1 MVTLEHP
8 ELGLVQL
15 RTRRS
20 ARRMTIKVAPKLVII
35 TIPVGFDLVNGR
47 QSTVNGSHSDLTF
60 LSQEMVERILRLRE
74 KVVSRS
80 GVGRFGVEDEIETLT
95 FRVVI
100 GWQENQRVRAYGAQL
115 VDGVLRISMP
125 VGVDIEMDVVQKTL
139 KRIVLKFLRA
149 EAERVLPERLERW
162 SKRCGLGYRSVKV
175 DTAKS
180 RWGCCSSH
188 KDIKLSYYLLLLP
201 ERLVDY
207 VIVHEL
213 CHTCEMNH
221 GPRFKALLHN
231 YFNDYAAIE
240 LAKPKWDRKVSW
252 LKL

>member
-47 QSTVNGSHSDLTF
+47 QSTVNGSYSDLTF
-60 LSQEMVERILRLRE
+60 LSQEMVEKILRLRE

-80 GVGRFGVEDEIETLT
+80 GVGRFRVEDEIETLT

-149 EAERVLPERLERW
+149 EAERVLPERLEYW

-180 RWGCCSSH
+180 RWGCCSSQ

-213 CHTCEMNH
+213 CHTRKMNH
-221 GPRFKALLHN
+221 GPRFKALLHS
-231 YFNDYAAIE
+231 FFSDYAAIE

>member
-1 MVTLEHP
+1 MITFEHP

-15 RTRRS
+15 RTRML
-20 ARRMTIKVAPKLVII
+20 ARRQIIKVTQRLVII
-35 TIPVGFDLVNGR
+35 TVPPGFEDLV
-47 QSTVNGSHSDLTF
+47 F
-60 LSQEMVERILRLRE
+60 PLSEGTIEKILRLRE
-74 KVVSRS
+74 KVVKRS
-80 GVGRFGVEDEIETLT
+80 GEGCFNIEEEIVTMT

-100 GWQENQRVRAYGAQL
+100 GWQENPKIRVYGARL
-115 VDGVLRISMP
+115 DDGVLRINMP
-125 VGVDIEMDVVQKTL
+125 MGVDIETDVVQMAL
-139 KRIVLKFLRA
+139 KRIVLKFLRQ
-149 EAERVLPERLERW
+149 EAERVLPERLDYW
-162 SKRCGLGYRSVKV
+162 SKRCGLNYRSVKI

-180 RWGCCSSH
+180 RWGCCSSQ

-221 GPRFKALLHN
+221 GPRFKALLHS

-240 LAKPKWDRKVSW
+240 LAKPKWDRQVAWMKE
-252 LKL
+252 

>member
-1 MVTLEHP
+1 MVTFEHP

-15 RTRRS
+15 RTRS
-20 ARRMTIKVAPKLVII
+20 TARRQIIKVTQNLVII
-35 TIPVGFDLVNGR
+35 TVPLGFEDSV
-47 QSTVNGSHSDLTF
+47 F
-60 LSQEMVERILRLRE
+60 PLSQETISKILKLRE
-74 KVVSRS
+74 KVVER
-80 GVGRFGVEDEIETLT
+80 GGEGRFKIDEQVETLT
-95 FRVVI
+95 FKVFIGYQDNPKIRVF
-100 GWQENQRVRAYGAQL
+100 GARL
-115 VDGVLRISMP
+115 VDGVLQINIP
-125 VGVDIEMDVVQKTL
+125 IGVDIETDVAQNTL
-139 KRIVLKFLRA
+139 KRIVSKFLRM
-149 EAERVLPERLERW
+149 EAERVLPDKLEYW
-162 SKRCGLGYRSVKV
+162 SQQCGLDYNSLKI

-180 RWGCCSSH
+180 RWGCCSSR

-221 GPRFKALLHN
+221 GPRFKALLHS

-252 LKL
+252 LKR

>member
-1 MVTLEHP
+1 MITFEHP

-15 RTRRS
+15 RTRMS
-20 ARRMTIKVAPKLVII
+20 ARRQIIKVTQNLVII
-35 TIPVGFDLVNGR
+35 TVPSGFEDSV
-47 QSTVNGSHSDLTF
+47 F
-60 LSQEMVERILRLRE
+60 PLSEEIIDKILRLRQ
-74 KVVSRS
+74 KMVKRS
-80 GVGRFGVEDEIETLT
+80 GDGRFKIEEEIATMT
-95 FRVVI
+95 FKVVI
-100 GWQENQRVRAYGAQL
+100 GRQENSKIRVYGARL
-115 VDGVLRISMP
+115 DDGVLRINMP
-125 VGVDIEMDVVQKTL
+125 VGVDIEADMAQKAL
-139 KRIVLKFLRA
+139 KRIVLKFLRM
-149 EAERVLPERLERW
+149 EAERVLPQKMDYW
-162 SKRCGLGYRSVKV
+162 SKQCGFDYRSLKV
-175 DTAKS
+175 DSAKS

-213 CHTCEMNH
+213 CHTREMNH
-221 GPRFKALLHN
+221 GSRFKALLHS